1 MTRNRLI
8 IFAKNPELGK
18 VKTRL
23 AATIGHKKALQV
35 YIKLLIHTRSIAL
48 PFIKSTI
55 FYFTNDTEKTEGWSQ
70 FNQRLQSGNSL
81 GARMS
86 NALKESFDEEN
97 DKVLIIGTDCYEIT
111 SEVISNAFRALDDN
125 DVVIGPAEDGGYYL
139 LGMKRF
145 YPEFF
150 MNKKWSTETVFIDTI
165 EDVKRLGLTHK
176 NLPTL
181 TDIDTEQDLRKFEKE
196 LT

>member
-8 IFAKNPELGK
+8 IFAKNPEFGK

-23 AATIGHKKALQV
+23 AATIGHKKALEV
-35 YIKLLIHTRSIAL
+35 YIKLLLHTRSIAS
-48 PFIKSTI
+48 PFIKNTI

-70 FNQRLQSGNSL
+70 FNQRLQIGNSL

-86 NALKESFDEEN
+86 NALKESFDEGN

-111 SEVISNAFRALDDN
+111 SEVISNAFRVLDDN

-165 EDVKRLGLTHK
+165 EDVKLLGLTHK

>member
-1 MTRNRLI
+1 MAGDRLI
-8 IFAKNPELGK
+8 IFAKNPEIRK

-23 AATIGHKKALQV
+23 AATVGHRKALEV
-35 YIKLLIHTRSIAL
+35 YIKLLLHTRSIAS
-48 PFIKSTI
+48 PFIENTI
-55 FYFTNDTEKTEGWSQ
+55 FYFTSNIEKTEEWTQ
-70 FNQRLQSGNSL
+70 FNQRLQMGDTL

-86 NALKESFDEEN
+86 NALSESFEEGN

-111 SEVISNAFRALDDN
+111 SEIISNAFKALDEN

-145 YPEFF
+145 YPDFF
-150 MNKKWSTETVFIDTI
+150 VNKKWSTETVFIDTI
-165 EDVKRLGLTHK
+165 EDVKRLGLTQK
-176 NLPTL
+176 SLPTL
-181 TDIDTEQDLRKFEKE
+181 TDIDTEHDLRKFEKE